1 MQGTRCHV
9 LGATARVTSS
19 FQSRYWRAVKI
30 KANLK
35 KSDII
40 FKRADAWPLM
50 SSVWPTV
57 AICVG
62 YVYFVKVL
70 GPR

>member
-1 MQGTRCHV
+1 M
-9 LGATARVTSS
+9 
-19 FQSRYWRAVKI
+19 

>member
-1 MQGTRCHV
+1 MF
-9 LGATARVTSS
+9 LVTIS